1 MKNYFKIALIIILT
15 AGIAVNTT
23 AANLAKES
31 TKKVNMILDIDT
43 GIDDALALAYALGCE
58 DINLL
63 GVVGSYG
70 NVSLDK
76 GIENSLN
83 LLKLLGKEDIPVYAG
98 AECSLIDNTPY
109 LPSDISKFIHGNNGI
124 GEIEIPQSASKKK
137 DESGVD
143 FMIRMANEYKKD
155 LTIVA
160 VGPLTNVAKA
170 IQKDPQ
176 FAEKVG
182 RIVIMGGAVLLPGN
196 VSQLAEA
203 NIYQDSN
210 AANIVFTSKAKVTMV
225 GLDVTMRTIFTKKE
239 TQNWRNIGTVSA
251 KKYADMVDFYINAY
265 ATTQP
270 ELNGCALHDPL
281 AVAVAVDPS
290 LVQTFEMNM
299 KVGTTEADFGRTIG
313 DKARLLE
320 ENPNVSI
327 CINVDHKEFNS
338 RFYTVLANLFKKN

>member
-98 AECSLIDNTPY
+98 EKCSLIDNTPY

-124 GEIEIPQSASKKK
+124 GEIEIPQSDSKKK

-160 VGPLTNVAKA
+160 V
-170 IQKDPQ
+170 
-176 FAEKVG
+176 
-182 RIVIMGGAVLLPGN
+182 
-196 VSQLAEA
+196 
-203 NIYQDSN
+203 
-210 AANIVFTSKAKVTMV
+210 
-225 GLDVTMRTIFTKKE
+225 
-239 TQNWRNIGTVSA
+239 
-251 KKYADMVDFYINAY
+251 
-265 ATTQP
+265 
-270 ELNGCALHDPL
+270 
-281 AVAVAVDPS
+281 
-290 LVQTFEMNM
+290 
-299 KVGTTEADFGRTIG
+299 
-313 DKARLLE
+313 
-320 ENPNVSI
+320 
-327 CINVDHKEFNS
+327 
-338 RFYTVLANLFKKN
+338 

>member
-98 AECSLIDNTPY
+98 AKCSLIDNTPY
-109 LPSDISKFIHGNNGI
+109 QPSDISKFIHGNNGI

-155 LTIVA
+155 LTIV
-160 VGPLTNVAKA
+160 GPANKRCKSYSKRSTVRRESRQNS
-170 IQKDPQ
+170 DN
-176 FAEKVG
+176 G
-182 RIVIMGGAVLLPGN
+182 RR
-196 VSQLAEA
+196 S
-203 NIYQDSN
+203 S
-210 AANIVFTSKAKVTMV
+210 
-225 GLDVTMRTIFTKKE
+225 
-239 TQNWRNIGTVSA
+239 
-251 KKYADMVDFYINAY
+251 
-265 ATTQP
+265 
-270 ELNGCALHDPL
+270 
-281 AVAVAVDPS
+281 PS
-290 LVQTFEMNM
+290 G
-299 KVGTTEADFGRTIG
+299 KCKPAG
-313 DKARLLE
+313 
-320 ENPNVSI
+320 
-327 CINVDHKEFNS
+327 
-338 RFYTVLANLFKKN
+338 

>member
-15 AGIAVNTT
+15 AGIAVNAT
-23 AANLAKES
+23 AANTAKEN

-43 GIDDALALAYALGCE
+43 GIDDALALAYALGCD

-70 NVSLDK
+70 NVSLEK
-76 GIENSLN
+76 GIENSLD
-83 LLKLLGKEDIPVYAG
+83 LLKLLGNENIPVYAG
-98 AECSLIDNTPY
+98 EECSLIDNKAY
-109 LPSDISKFIHGNNGI
+109 QPSDISKFIHGNNGI
-124 GEIEIPQSASKKK
+124 GEIELVHSKCKK
-137 DESGVD
+137 ENESGVD
-143 FMIRMANEYKKD
+143 FMIRMANQYKKD

-170 IQKDPQ
+170 MQKDPS

-182 RIVIMGGAVLLPGN
+182 KIVVMGGAVLVPGN
-196 VSQLAEA
+196 VTQLAEA
-203 NIYQDSN
+203 NIIQDPN

-239 TQNWRNIGTVSA
+239 TQNWRNLGTISA
-251 KKYADMVDFYINAY
+251 QKYADMVDFYINAY

-290 LVQTFEMNM
+290 LVQTFDMNM

-313 DKARLLE
+313 DKGRLLE
-320 ENPNVSI
+320 KNPNVSI
-327 CINVDHKEFNS
+327 CINVDHEKFNK
-338 RFYTVLANLFKKN
+338 RFYDVLAKLFGRN